1 MINSILRRILYFRFY
16 RIEPRASVLILL
28 IVLASLSLSS
38 HSAFAQT
45 GTGSTVCYLEN
56 DGTCV
61 EGTDHWGN
69 PMTNCCGGGSGGGG
83 GGGGSCANPGAM
95 FDHSSSGGGGTS
107 QWMGCTD
114 CSYIG
119 EQRLISYYNCDIP
132 PCGSPPPT
140 YSRDQMINE
149 LKSTISAS
157 GGNVNAYVYDV
168 ASGYGTCPSPGCDA
182 YFTQEFGLAYACP
195 GASCT
200 QGSETDTQA
209 CGGGRT
215 GNMTRTRTTNTGGV
229 CGSYGTWSA
238 WNESSCAT
246 PSTPTPPCP
255 GQWGPEEENSYFDGW
270 VNEGPYMC
278 NQTGR
283 CPTTD
288 MTQPSSNGGYTFC
301 CSRSTSTLAFGK
313 HWVCSGGP
321 SCTQSTETENQTC
334 SGGRLGNMTRTRTKD
349 TGNVCGAYGA
359 WSSWNESSCSCP
371 SGTWNG
377 SSCVADS
384 CDEGQEWQTQACTGG
399 RSGTMSRWRT
409 TNVTGDC
416 GAYGHWRAWDESSCS
431 CPSGTAWN
439 GSSCATV
446 CTQSTETET
455 AACSA
460 GRDGTMTRTR
470 TKDTGNVCGAY
481 GSWSGWS
488 ESSCSCPWGSVWNGS
503 GCAAMADGVC
513 GSSNGGAFGTAPNSG
528 LCNAGTASG
537 VSGSGPWNWT
547 CSGINGG
554 KSASCSA
561 ERTCAEAI
569 ETGTQAC
576 GGGRN
581 GSMTRTR
588 TVNIGNSCGVYGEW
602 GAWSESAC
610 SCPSGYIW
618 KDSSCVAI
626 VDGACGSAAGNT
638 FFDDNAPS
646 SGLCNK
652 GTVAN
657 VEKSGEHNW
666 VWTCVG
672 ENSGSTASC
681 SANRKCTPGKD
692 QKNQVCNY
700 GNRGGPLEFALR
712 DTNVGQVCG
721 TFGPWG
727 PWNEEACRLDGLPSA
742 PTNARCPTSANLD
755 AGLINSTYGN
765 DAPIP
770 ARHPRRMQTVAE
782 LGDEQRCVLE
792 ERPITACFN
801 RPGNITSI
809 ERSILKLQTN
819 NTNDAQRSNLYCTED
834 TSCKVPVQGICGPAH
849 GQLGTSAPSS
859 NLCARG
865 TPTAVTGTGPWK
877 WTCEGQFN
885 GASASCETAVQPP
898 TPVPVSGM
906 CH

>member
-1 MINSILRRILYFRFY
+1 MINSILRRIIYFRFFG
-16 RIEPRASVLILL
+16 IEPSAAVLIFL
-28 IVLASLSLSS
+28 IALATLFLSS

-45 GTGSTVCYLEN
+45 GTGSTVCYLES

-69 PMTNCCGGGSGGGG
+69 PMTNCCGGPEPIETYCCKTNCNMPGATKDSGWSAVFASSYSDASSQCQALTDAYDCEEPGMTKTTDTSADSSLCSGGG
-83 GGGGSCANPGAM
+83 
-95 FDHSSSGGGGTS
+95 
-107 QWMGCTD
+107 
-114 CSYIG
+114 
-119 EQRLISYYNCDIP
+119 
-132 PCGSPPPT
+132 PT
-140 YSRDQMINE
+140 
-149 LKSTISAS
+149 
-157 GGNVNAYVYDV
+157 
-168 ASGYGTCPSPGCDA
+168 
-182 YFTQEFGLAYACP
+182 
-195 GASCT
+195 CT

-229 CGSYGTWSA
+229 CGSYGSWSA
-238 WNESSCAT
+238 WNESSCVT

-255 GQWGPEEENSYFDGW
+255 GQWGPEDENSYFDGW
-270 VNEGPYMC
+270 VGDGPYMC

-313 HWVCSGGP
+313 QWVCSGP
-321 SCTQSTETENQTC
+321 SCTQSTETENQAC
-334 SGGRLGNMTRTRTKD
+334 SGGRSGTMSRTRTKD
-349 TGNVCGAYGA
+349 TGNVCGSYGA
-359 WSSWNESSCSCP
+359 WSAWNEGSCSCP

-377 SSCVADS
+377 STCVADS

-416 GAYGHWRAWDESSCS
+416 GAYGHWRDWDESSCS

-439 GSSCATV
+439 GSSCAPT
-446 CTQSTETET
+446 CTQSTETES

-481 GSWSGWS
+481 GAWSGWN
-488 ESSCSCPWGSVWNGS
+488 EASCSCPWGSVWNGS
-503 GCAAMADGVC
+503 GCAAMANGAC
-513 GSSNGGAFGTAPNSG
+513 GSANGGAFGAAPSSG
-528 LCNAGTASG
+528 LCSAGTASG
-537 VSGSGPWNWT
+537 VSGAGPWTWT
-547 CSGINGG
+547 CSGVNGG
-554 KSASCSA
+554 TTASCSA

-576 GGGRN
+576 GGGRS
-581 GSMTRTR
+581 GYMTRTR
-588 TVNIGNSCGVYGEW
+588 TVNTGNSCGVYGEW

-626 VDGACGSAAGNT
+626 VDGACGSAAGGT
-638 FFDDNAPS
+638 FFDSDAPS
-646 SGLCNK
+646 SGLCSK
-652 GTVAN
+652 GTAVD
-657 VEKSGEHNW
+657 VKQSGEHNW

-681 SANRKCTPGKD
+681 SANRKCTPGID
-692 QKNQVCNY
+692 EERQACGY
-700 GNRGGPLEFALR
+700 GNNGSPSVYEFKR
-712 DTNVGQVCG
+712 RNTNVGQVCG
-721 TFGPWG
+721 SFGPWG
-727 PWNEEACRLDGLPSA
+727 PWNEEACRLLGQPSA
-742 PTNARCPTSANLD
+742 PTNALCPTSSNLAANR
-755 AGLINSTYGN
+755 INSTYQN

-770 ARHPRRMQTVAE
+770 SRHPRR
-782 LGDEQRCVLE
+782 EQNVSGIGNRCVLE
-792 ERPITACFN
+792 ERAIQACFN
-801 RPGNITSI
+801 RSGNITSI
-809 ERSILKLQTN
+809 ERSILKPQTS

-834 TSCKVPVQGICGPAH
+834 TSCMVPVQGQCGSSH
-849 GQLGTSAPSS
+849 GELGTSAPSS
-859 NLCARG
+859 GLCDRG
-865 TPTAVTGTGPWK
+865 TPTPVTGTGPWK

-885 GASASCETAVQPP
+885 GASASCEMTVQPP